1 MNISYPSASRPISP
15 ATEGGSNVEE
25 GSNDLILC
33 VPTGWEKYISLEFHE
48 LQESLVALGWRKLVI
63 GEISDT
69 AIIAAIQQARTV
81 LLWEAY
87 ELLERNADVLCD
99 GSSRRPRS
107 TRVLFCDDV
116 HHFTSL
122 RRQQRKRAFDWAD
135 TILATYPD
143 KLHQWYP
150 EVDQQKIKWTP
161 HSAASYF
168 QPRFSPSSDRIL
180 LSGSRTWP
188 YPFRQFCQAKL
199 PSTICEV
206 VEHPGYP
213 GYPGDKANNM
223 KMNSAAMEKLGG
235 AQYAALLCRYPA
247 MLVCGS
253 IFNYLVAK
261 VFEGM
266 ASGCLVICERAS
278 LGERLSALGFIE
290 GEHYIGTDLL
300 TVIEDATA
308 FHASISRNTSLWTSI
323 TTNAFQKVSEQHTT
337 AVRANQIHQICTGN
351 ITYEL

>member
-1 MNISYPSASRPISP
+1 MSISDLSINRSISYPNIDNSIM
-15 ATEGGSNVEE
+15 EGG
-25 GSNDLILC
+25 NDDLLLC
-33 VPTGWEKYISLEFHE
+33 VPTGWETYISLEFYE
-48 LQESLVALGWRKLVI
+48 LQEGLMALGWRKLVI
-63 GEISDT
+63 GEASDT
-69 AIIAAIQQARTV
+69 TIITAIQQARIV

-87 ELLERNADVLCD
+87 ELLERNSEILCD
-99 GSSRRPRS
+99 SSIPKRVRS
-107 TRVLFCDDV
+107 KRIVFCDDV
-116 HHFTSL
+116 HHFTSQ

-150 EVDQQKIKWTP
+150 EIDQQKIKWTP

-168 QPRFSPSSDRIL
+168 QPGFSPSSDRIL

-199 PSTICEV
+199 PSTICDV

-213 GYPGDKANNM
+213 GYPGDKANKM
-223 KMNSAAMEKLGG
+223 KTNSAAMKRLGG
-235 AQYAALLCRYPA
+235 KRYAELLSRYPA

-253 IFNYLVAK
+253 IFGYLVAK

-266 ASGCLVICERAS
+266 AAGCLVLCERAS
-278 LGERLSALGFIE
+278 LGERLNALGFVE

-300 TVIEDATA
+300 TVIEDAA
-308 FHASISRNTSLWTSI
+308 SLHADLIRNESLWTFI

-337 AVRANQIHQICTGN
+337 AIRAQQIHHLCTGTN
-351 ITYEL
+351 L